1 VSPPGVTGWRKAKL
15 TEIPGS
21 EAIPVP
27 GLELTPEQEWEARV
41 QRDPLATKRWADFA
55 ERWPDNDRTA
65 HSVRRFLGVTAFG
78 CNAYSASAGNAL
90 IVPHDESAYG
100 QEELYLV
107 VEGRAR
113 FVCDGE
119 ETELGAGEVLFA
131 APDVHRE
138 AYALETPTTLFLV
151 GGLPGR
157 AYEPPA
163 WSRDAR

>member
-1 VSPPGVTGWRKAKL
+1 MTSSWRKAKL

-21 EAIPVP
+21 HEIPVP
-27 GLELTPEQEWEARV
+27 GRELTPEQEWEAV
-41 QRDPLATKRWADFA
+41 QRRDPAAAQRWADFA
-55 ERWPDNDRTA
+55 ERFPENDRRA
-65 HSVRRFLGVTAFG
+65 YAVRRYLGLSSFG
-78 CNAYSASAGNAL
+78 CNAFSASAGNPL
-90 IVPHDESAYG
+90 VIPHDESAYG

-119 ETELGAGEVLFA
+119 ETQVGTGEVLFA

-157 AYEPPA
+157 PYEPPA

>member
-1 VSPPGVTGWRKAKL
+1 MARAWRTAKL

-21 EAIPVP
+21 DKIPVP
-27 GLELTPEQEWEARV
+27 GLELTPEQEWEARR
-41 QRDPLATKRWADFA
+41 QSDPAAAKRWEEFA
-55 ERWPDNDRTA
+55 ERWPDSDRTTHA
-65 HSVRRFLGVTAFG
+65 VRRYLGLTSFG
-78 CNAYSASAGNAL
+78 CNAFSASAGSPL
-90 IVPHDESAYG
+90 IVPHDEAVYG

-119 ETELGAGEVLFA
+119 ETELGAGEVLMA
-131 APDVHRE
+131 APEVHRE
-138 AYALETPTTLFLV
+138 AYALESPTTLFLV

-163 WSRDAR
+163 WSRDARLT